1 MRVLDTD
8 VVILGAGTA
17 GLNARRAVEAAG
29 KRWVMVERGPYG
41 TMCARVGCMPSK
53 LLIAAAERAHDIA
66 SAGLFGLR
74 VDGHVHVDGRAV
86 LERVRSERDRFVGF
100 VLEANERLPRD
111 RNLQGPA
118 RFVGPTSVMVGDDTR
133 VDARAV
139 VIATGSTPTVPPVL
153 ASLGDRLETNDTI
166 FEREDLPGGLA
177 VVGTGVI
184 GLELG
189 QALHRL
195 GSKVTLFSRGRYAG
209 LTDPAVNAVARQ
221 VLRAELDIREADLLA
236 AERTPH
242 GVRLTFRD
250 HKGEHS
256 AEFERVL
263 AATGRHPEVADLNL
277 AATGLPLDERGV
289 PLHDPH
295 TLQCGAVPIFL
306 AGDVHG
312 ARAIL
317 HEAVD
322 DGRIAGHNAAY
333 YPNVAPGTRRVPLA
347 ITFCDPNVA
356 LVGEPLSPDA
366 TTPFAIGAVDYR
378 RQGRARI
385 AGKNQG
391 LVHLYGRRDD
401 HRLVGAQMFGPR
413 VEHLAHLIAWAIQ
426 SNLTVE
432 QALAMP
438 FYHPVLEE
446 GLRTALQALQRA
458 LAEPPSESPAR
469 TT

>member
-1 MRVLDTD
+1 MRVVETD

-53 LLIAAAERAHDIA
+53 LLIAAGERAHDIA
-66 SAGLFGLR
+66 TAGLFGLR
-74 VDGHVHVDGRAV
+74 VEGRVHVEGRAV
-86 LERVRSERDRFVGF
+86 LERVRAERDRFVGF
-100 VLEANERLPRD
+100 VLEANERLPREQ
-111 RNLQGPA
+111 NLRGPA
-118 RFVGPTSVMVGDDTR
+118 RFLGPTSVRVGDDTR

-139 VIATGSTPTVPPVL
+139 VIATGSTPTIPPVL
-153 ASLGDRLETNDTI
+153 AGLGDRLETNDTI
-166 FEREDLPGGLA
+166 FERDDLPGGLA
-177 VVGTGVI
+177 VIGSGVI

-195 GSKVTLFSRGRYAG
+195 GSNVTLFSRGRYAS
-209 LTDPAVNAVARQ
+209 LTDPAVNAVARE
-221 VLRAELDIREADLLA
+221 VLRSELDIREADILA

-242 GVRLTFRD
+242 GARLTFRD
-250 HKGEHS
+250 PHGEHQ
-256 AEFERVL
+256 AEYERVL
-263 AATGRHPEVADLNL
+263 VATGRHPEVADLGL
-277 AATGLPLDERGV
+277 EATGLALDARGV
-289 PLHDPH
+289 PLHDPL
-295 TLQCGAVPIFL
+295 TLQCGDAPIFL

-317 HEAVD
+317 HEAID
-322 DGRIAGHNAAY
+322 DGRIAGDNAAR
-333 YPNVAPGTRRVPLA
+333 YPDVSSGTRRVPLA
-347 ITFCDPNVA
+347 ITFCDPNIA
-356 LVGEPLSPDA
+356 IVGEPFSPDRSA
-366 TTPFAIGAVDYR
+366 HLAIGAVDYR

-413 VEHLAHLIAWAIQ
+413 VEHLAHLVAWAIQ

-458 LAEPPSESPAR
+458 FGEPSAR
-469 TT
+469 

>member
-1 MRVLDTD
+1 MRVVETD

-53 LLIAAAERAHDIA
+53 LLIAAGERAHDIA
-66 SAGLFGLR
+66 GAGLFGLR
-74 VDGHVHVDGRAV
+74 VEGHLHVDGRAV
-86 LERVRSERDRFVGF
+86 LERVRAERDRFVGF

-111 RNLQGPA
+111 QSLQGSA
-118 RFVGPTSVMVGDDTR
+118 RFIGPTSVMVGDDTR

-139 VIATGSTPTVPPVL
+139 VIATGSTPTIPPVL
-153 ASLGDRLETNDTI
+153 AGLGDRLETNDTI
-166 FEREDLPGGLA
+166 FERDDLPGGLA

-195 GSKVTLFSRGRYAG
+195 GSQVTLFSRGRYAG
-209 LTDPAVNAVARQ
+209 LTDPAVNAVARE
-221 VLRAELDIREADLLA
+221 VLRSELDIREADLLA
-236 AERTPH
+236 SERTPH

-250 HKGEHS
+250 QHGEHQ
-256 AEFERVL
+256 AEYERVL
-263 AATGRHPEVADLNL
+263 VATGRHPEVAGLGL
-277 AATGLPLDERGV
+277 EATGLALDDRGV
-289 PLHDPH
+289 PLHDSH
-295 TLQCGAVPIFL
+295 TLQCNGAPIFL

-317 HEAVD
+317 HEAID
-322 DGRIAGHNAAY
+322 DGRIAGENAAR
-333 YPNVAPGTRRVPLA
+333 YPDVTGGTRRVPLA
-347 ITFCDPNVA
+347 ITFCDPNIA
-356 LVGEPLSPDA
+356 LVGAPFSPDLA
-366 TTPFAIGAVDYR
+366 DDLAIGAIDYR

-391 LVHLYGRRDD
+391 LVHLYARRSD

-413 VEHLAHLIAWAIQ
+413 VEHLAHLVAWAIQ

-438 FYHPVLEE
+438 FYHPVIEE

-458 LAEPPSESPAR
+458 LAETPSPPPAR
-469 TT
+469 TR